1 MKILASIGGY
11 GPNGSEA
18 VTIAALRQPDGI
30 LAIIKKTEVFHA
42 ERQPGMAFVTNMKL
56 GAYDC
61 LFQEE
66 HLSTAIR
73 SYKEMQGQGLL
84 TFSADSVRFTP
95 RVETDGIDEKGQKY
109 RLDENID
116 NGQMAVL
123 AIVHFVSR
131 QQAITSTAT
140 LSERMA
146 GLYDIMS
153 V

>member
-1 MKILASIGGY
+1 MKIIASIGGY
-11 GPNGSEA
+11 GPNGAEA
-18 VTIAALRQPDGI
+18 VSIAAIRQPDGI
-30 LAIIKKTEVFHA
+30 LAIIRKVNYTI
-42 ERQPGMAFVTNMKL
+42 ERVPGMAFVTNMKL
-56 GAYDC
+56 PAYDC
-61 LFQEE
+61 LFLEE
-66 HLSTAIR
+66 HLSAAIH
-73 SYKEMQGQGLL
+73 SYKEMEGQGLL
-84 TFSADSVRFTP
+84 TYGEHSVLFTP

-109 RLDENID
+109 RLDQSIS

-146 GLYDIMS
+146 GLYDILS

>member
-11 GPNGSEA
+11 GANGSDA

-30 LAIIKKTEVFHA
+30 LVIV
-42 ERQPGMAFVTNMKL
+42 RQVEYQAQRKPGMAFVTNMKMD
-56 GAYDC
+56 AYDC
-61 LFQEE
+61 MFLEE
-66 HLSTAIR
+66 HLSPAIR
-73 SYKEMQGQGLL
+73 AYREMVGQGLL
-84 TFSADSVRFTP
+84 TFSDDSMKFTP
-95 RVETDGIDEKGQKY
+95 RIETDGIDERGQKY
-109 RLDENID
+109 RLDENIS

-140 LSERMA
+140 LAERMA

>member
-11 GPNGSEA
+11 GAMAAEA

-30 LAIIKKTEVFHA
+30 LAIIRSVNYTA
-42 ERQPGMAFVTNMKL
+42 QRQPGMAFVTNMKL
-56 GAYDC
+56 DAYDC

-66 HLSTAIR
+66 HLSAAIR
-73 SYKEMQGQGLL
+73 SLKEMEGQGLL
-84 TFSADSVRFTP
+84 TYSDDALKFKP
-95 RVETDGIDEKGQKY
+95 RVETDGIDERGQKY
-109 RLDENID
+109 RLDANID

-131 QQAITSTAT
+131 QQAITKTAT

>member
-11 GPNGSEA
+11 GSTGAEA

-30 LAIIKKTEVFHA
+30 LAIIRQVNYTA
-42 ERQPGMAFVTNMKL
+42 ERKEGMAFVTNMKL
-56 GAYDC
+56 PAYDC
-61 LFQEE
+61 LFLEE
-66 HLSTAIR
+66 HLSAAIR
-73 SYKEMQGQGLL
+73 SYKEMEGQGLL
-84 TFSADSVRFTP
+84 TYSDDSMKFTP
-95 RVETDGIDEKGQKY
+95 RVETDGIDERGQKY
-109 RLDENID
+109 RLDQIIS

-153 V
+153 I